1 MLNITQFQCVICKYL
16 LLFSVLCDHKQ
27 NICCSGKTRLPKTS
41 LRKRH
46 WVFFIFVYRL
56 CRSKTN
62 CYTALSQII
71 LVVFKVGKEP
81 EPTHTKKYNHTAKW
95 LDRATGSRNDHFYLE
110 KRLFLE
116 RYKISVAPTQLAWW

>member
-81 EPTHTKKYNHTAKW
+81 EPTHKKNTI
-95 LDRATGSRNDHFYLE
+95 TQRNDSTVPLE
-110 KRLFLE
+110 AGMTIFILKNDFFSNVARL
-116 RYKISVAPTQLAWW
+116 A